1 MLCAYGTVLTPELMR
16 VHQRQP
22 HEKVRYQKRKIR
34 AMLFLQNLRKLALG
48 LVIATVA
55 SLGLVSPVAAEVFFE
70 FETKTQVNPAG
81 VYANFPPPVFFSGG
95 LFEGNSISLNL
106 SGSDFPEFAG
116 ISVGS
121 LGFVNIPTG
130 PVEPGP
136 VQPFETILAATSGL
150 NGTGDLLFFLF
161 ATSTLSRTSDSSVL
175 FEGEGLIVDSD
186 LLVQQPTG
194 AKFSID
200 FTLSNKVIPAGSAFP
215 QFTTFAAAGSF
226 TTIPEPSTFA
236 LLALGGLGLGV
247 RAYRRRQAVVA

>member
-1 MLCAYGTVLTPELMR
+1 
-16 VHQRQP
+16 
-22 HEKVRYQKRKIR
+22 
-34 AMLFLQNLRKLALG
+34 MLFLQNFRKLSLG

-81 VYANFPPPVFFSGG
+81 VYGNLPPLTFFSAG
-95 LFEGNSISLNL
+95 LFDGKFISLNL
-106 SGSDFPEFAG
+106 SGSDFPEIAG
-116 ISVGS
+116 FTVGS
-121 LGFVNIPTG
+121 MGFFTLPTG

-175 FEGEGLIVDSD
+175 FEGQGLIVDSEV
-186 LLVQQPTG
+186 LVQQPTG
-194 AKFSID
+194 VKFSID
-200 FTLSNKVIPAGSAFP
+200 FTLANKVIPAGSTFP
-215 QFTTFAAAGSF
+215 QFTTFAASGSF

-247 RAYRRRQAVVA
+247 RAYRRRQAIVA

>member
-1 MLCAYGTVLTPELMR
+1 
-16 VHQRQP
+16 
-22 HEKVRYQKRKIR
+22 
-34 AMLFLQNLRKLALG
+34 MLFLQNLRKLALG

-55 SLGLVSPVAAEVFFE
+55 SLGLVSPVAADVFFE

-81 VYANFPPPVFFSGG
+81 VYGNLPPLTFFSAGVDF
-95 LFEGNSISLNL
+95 LSLNL
-106 SGSDFPEFAG
+106 SGSDFPELAG
-116 ISVGS
+116 YTVGS
-121 LGFVNIPTG
+121 LAFLNFPTG

-136 VQPFETILAATSGL
+136 VQPFETLLAATSGV

-161 ATSTLSRTSDSSVL
+161 GTSTLSRTSDSSVL

-186 LLVQQPTG
+186 VLVQQPTG

-200 FTLSNKVIPAGSAFP
+200 FTLSNKVIPAGSSFP

-247 RAYRRRQAVVA
+247 RAYRRRQAIVA